1 MYSVNELA
9 KMFNVA
15 RNTIYSKL
23 NSSELVQYVKQ
34 TEQGVRLE
42 QEGLSVLQLL
52 LVSTSS
58 KNSSMNKAKIE
69 QNDYLNKYVEH
80 LEQQIETL
88 KSEYYR
94 EKQELIGEKKE
105 LQKKYDSLVNIIIE
119 QQLRQQKM
127 LEDAESKKK
136 RRWFGLFNNGS
147 D

>member
-1 MYSVNELA
+1 VYSVNELA